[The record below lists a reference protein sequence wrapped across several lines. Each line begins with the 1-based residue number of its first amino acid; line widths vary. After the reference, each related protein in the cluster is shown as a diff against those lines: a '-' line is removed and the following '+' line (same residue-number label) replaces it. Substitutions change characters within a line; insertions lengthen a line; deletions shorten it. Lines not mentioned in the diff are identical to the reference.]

1 MNAEQYRAVIGWF
14 NARPAAKKALRLVS
28 RSAVALVYLL
38 YLGMLAWLAWHR
50 MGQLWPALV
59 VPASAF
65 VVGTLVR
72 KLIDRPR
79 PYTAL
84 GFTPLFPKDKTGQS
98 MPSRHCFSAAAIV
111 AAAFTVWVP
120 LGVAACLLITADKGL
135 AGAYNQNAIRQAQ
148 QFLAANEGAE
158 LYVVGE
164 YGRRWFSQRGIPIER
179 SFLYT
184 AQNPTLQ
191 RARQI
196 SELLLERYDA
206 GEINAVHVIYTDMKN
221 GLEATVRQAQ
231 LLPLHRERFST
242 AKADTAGGSTFEFV
256 PNAAAVLDN
265 AVRSCL
271 TGFIYSALV
280 DSFCSE
286 QSARMTAMNAADQNA
301 EELLKDLSVQY
312 NRARQAAITQEITE
326 VSAGERAQRSKKEK
340 EG

>member
-1 MNAEQYRAVIGWF
+1 MASTSEIRRRIGSVRQTQKITHAMYLISQAKLRKAKQDLSNTRPYFDALQTEIGRVFNADSSIESRYLMPEDA
-14 NARPAAKKALRLVS
+14 NARPL
-28 RSAVALVYLL
+28 
-38 YLGMLAWLAWHR
+38 
-50 MGQLWPALV
+50 P
-59 VPASAF
+59 
-65 VVGTLVR
+65 
-72 KLIDRPR
+72 
-79 PYTAL
+79 
-84 GFTPLFPKDKTGQS
+84 
-98 MPSRHCFSAAAIV
+98 
-111 AAAFTVWVP
+111 
-120 LGVAACLLITADKGL
+120 GVAACLLITADKGL

-148 QFLAANEGAE
+148 QFLAANEGAV

-164 YGRRWFSQRGIPIER
+164 YGRRWFSQRGIPIEK

-231 LLPLHRERFST
+231 LLPLHRERFSI
-242 AKADTAGGSTFEFV
+242 AKADTAGGSMFEFV

-312 NRARQAAITQEITE
+312 NRARQGAITQEITE

>member
-1 MNAEQYRAVIGWF
+1 MASTSEIRRRIGSVRQTQKITHAMYLISQAKLRKAKADLSNTRPYFDALQKEIGRVF
-14 NARPAAKKALRLVS
+14 NADSTIESRYLIPADPNAKPLP
-28 RSAVALVYLL
+28 
-38 YLGMLAWLAWHR
+38 G
-50 MGQLWPALV
+50 
-59 VPASAF
+59 VP
-65 VVGTLVR
+65 
-72 KLIDRPR
+72 
-79 PYTAL
+79 
-84 GFTPLFPKDKTGQS
+84 
-98 MPSRHCFSAAAIV
+98 
-111 AAAFTVWVP
+111 
-120 LGVAACLLITADKGL
+120 ACLLITADKGL

-148 QFLAANEGAE
+148 KFLAANEGAE

-164 YGRRWFSQRGIPIER
+164 YGRRWFTQRGIPIEK

-184 AQNPTLQ
+184 AQNPTLR

-196 SELLLERYDA
+196 GELLLERYDA
-206 GEINAVHVIYTDMKN
+206 GAINAVHVIYTDMKN

-231 LLPLHRERFST
+231 LLPLHRERFSA
-242 AKADTAGGSTFEFV
+242 AKADTAGDPVFEFI
-256 PNAAAVLDN
+256 PSAAAVLNN

>member
-1 MNAEQYRAVIGWF
+1 MFNADSSIESRYLMPEDA
-14 NARPAAKKALRLVS
+14 NARPL
-28 RSAVALVYLL
+28 
-38 YLGMLAWLAWHR
+38 
-50 MGQLWPALV
+50 P
-59 VPASAF
+59 
-65 VVGTLVR
+65 
-72 KLIDRPR
+72 
-79 PYTAL
+79 
-84 GFTPLFPKDKTGQS
+84 
-98 MPSRHCFSAAAIV
+98 
-111 AAAFTVWVP
+111 
-120 LGVAACLLITADKGL
+120 GVAACLLITADKGL

-148 QFLAANEGAE
+148 QFLAANEGAV

-164 YGRRWFSQRGIPIER
+164 YGRRWFSQRGIPIEK

-242 AKADTAGGSTFEFV
+242 AKADTAGGSMFEFV